1 MSGQK
6 QLETLFLKHKFKDF
20 KWIDPK
26 NIVVSQWVR
35 MKCTFGCVGY
45 GKAACCPPNMP
56 SVEECASF
64 FKEYK
69 EGVVFHFEKK
79 VQKPEDRHEW
89 TRGINARLLRLEREV
104 FLSGNQKTFL
114 LFMDTCGLCKEC
126 AAERINCRNKRYARP
141 APEAM
146 AVDVFST
153 VKQIGYPIEVL
164 QDYSRT
170 MNRYAFLLID

>member
-26 NIVVSQWVR
+26 NIVVSHWVR

-126 AAERINCRNKRYARP
+126 AAERIKCRNKRYARP

>member
-1 MSGQK
+1 MIERK

-20 KWIDPK
+20 KWIDPR
-26 NIVVSQWVR
+26 NIVVSHWVR

-45 GKAACCPPNMP
+45 GKSVCCPPNMP
-56 SVEECASF
+56 SVDECSSF

-79 VQKPEDRHEW
+79 LQKPEDRHEW

-114 LFMDTCGLCKEC
+114 LFMDTCDLCKEC
-126 AAERINCRNKRYARP
+126 AAERSKCRNKRSARP

-146 AVDVFST
+146 AIDVFST

-164 QDYSRT
+164 KNYSKT
-170 MNRYAFLLID
+170 MNRYAFLLVE